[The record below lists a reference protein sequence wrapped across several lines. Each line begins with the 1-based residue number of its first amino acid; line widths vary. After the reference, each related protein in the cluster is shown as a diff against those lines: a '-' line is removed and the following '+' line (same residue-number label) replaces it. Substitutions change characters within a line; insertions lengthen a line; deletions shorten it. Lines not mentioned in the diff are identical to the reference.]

1 MQRYFLNQTL
11 DTNQFE
17 LVKDSDTYQHFG
29 RVLRAKVGSQAEFV
43 DQQQRLVIAKVDSID
58 SEKMT
63 LTIVKELNQQVELS
77 VAVTLVVSPL
87 KNDRSD
93 WLVQKATELG
103 VSRIVFTSMARSVV
117 NWEKQ
122 AAKKQA
128 RLEKIALAAAQQSHR
143 LVVPKIDLLKLE
155 QTFQIKSD
163 IALVAWEE
171 SAKEGEAS
179 RFVQEVSTLK
189 SGQSLCLWFGPE
201 GGLSSDEIKQL
212 SQADYKPVGLGP
224 RILRAETAP
233 IYALSGISVLTELQ

>member
-1 MQRYFLNQTL
+1 MQRYFLNQML

-17 LVKDSDTYQHFG
+17 LVKDTDTYQHFG
-29 RVLRAKVGSQAEFV
+29 RVLRAKIGSQAEFV
-43 DQQQRLVIAKVDSID
+43 DQQQRLVVAKVDSID
-58 SEKMT
+58 AEKMA
-63 LTIVKELNQQVELS
+63 LTIVKELNQQVELP

-103 VSRIVFTSMARSVV
+103 VSRIVFTRMARSVV
-117 NWEKQ
+117 DWQKQ

-143 LVVPKIDLLKLE
+143 LVVPKIDLLKVE
-155 QTFQIKSD
+155 QALQIKAD
-163 IALVAWEE
+163 MALVAWEE
-171 SAKEGEAS
+171 SAKEGESS
-179 RFVQEVSTLK
+179 RFVQEISTLK
-189 SGQSLCLWFGPE
+189 IGQSLCLWFGPE
-201 GGLSSDEIKQL
+201 GGLSSGEIQHL
-212 SQADYKPVGLGP
+212 AQAGYKPVGLGP